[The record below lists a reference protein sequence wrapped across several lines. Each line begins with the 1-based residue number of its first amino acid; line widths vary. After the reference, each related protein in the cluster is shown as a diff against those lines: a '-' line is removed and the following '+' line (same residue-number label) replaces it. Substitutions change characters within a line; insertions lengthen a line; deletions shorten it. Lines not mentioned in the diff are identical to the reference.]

1 MGVHDACEWAFM
13 IVAPGGAGKGWS
25 TFFRIR
31 VDNGNIA
38 FLVFASKFCNEREV
52 TGAIERGLDLEN
64 ELRKV
69 PCSGVS
75 SVIVAVGKNL
85 EC

>member
-13 IVAPGGAGKGWS
+13 IIAPSGAGKGWS
-25 TFFRIR
+25 TFVWIRI
-31 VDNGNIA
+31 DNGNVA
-38 FLVFASKFCNEREV
+38 FLVFAAKFCNEREV
-52 TGAIERGLDLEN
+52 TGAIERCLDLEN
-64 ELRKV
+64 ELRKG

-75 SVIVAVGKNL
+75 SVIVTVGKNL